1 MQGSTQAGPGSKHDL
16 TRRLSPLFAM
26 NIVVGLALIEPAM
39 GGLKKLGDTLTA
51 KQYLLIMPTGEVSYL
66 FPAVREVPVPV
77 LGSVGS
83 VMLLIGLI
91 PAIMRLRRKGLDGW
105 TALGWTVVLTGLG
118 LLAAEYRSKGE
129 WVLFRRI
136 GVRYLASA
144 MVAVGAVLACRDR
157 RFLAACGMGGLRLGP
172 FLGHLLVG
180 AQARPARNRAGPL
193 VSPLRRGGGAGGAVL
208 ARRPGRRRDVRL
220 LRLAVETRFRPVQVL
235 RRLMPR
241 RQRSPDAP
249 PPPRVS

>member
-39 GGLKKLGDTLTA
+39 GGLEKLGDTLTA

-157 RFLAACGMGGLRLGP
+157 RFLAACGMGGFAWDLSSAIFWSVLKRDPRATVPVPWYHHFDEEEGRGAPCWLVALVDVAMFGYFAWLSKHDFDP
-172 FLGHLLVG
+172 FKFY
-180 AQARPARNRAGPL
+180 
-193 VSPLRRGGGAGGAVL
+193 
-208 ARRPGRRRDVRL
+208 D
-220 LRLAVETRFRPVQVL
+220 
-235 RRLMPR
+235 
-241 RQRSPDAP
+241 D
-249 PPPRVS
+249 